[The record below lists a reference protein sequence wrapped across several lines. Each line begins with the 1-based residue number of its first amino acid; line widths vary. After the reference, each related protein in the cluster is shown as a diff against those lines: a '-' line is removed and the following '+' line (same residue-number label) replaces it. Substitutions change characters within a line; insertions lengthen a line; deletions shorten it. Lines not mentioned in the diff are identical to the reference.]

1 MRPESRGY
9 EGSLLVARG
18 RCIVN
23 AMCAKGEKRR
33 GRRVSG
39 LKKLEGKGG
48 RVKWEENGRYIQDMV
63 LIKRVFFLVW
73 RRG

>member
-1 MRPESRGY
+1 MGNSLGPGSRGH

-23 AMCAKGEKRR
+23 AMCAKGEER

-48 RVKWEENGRYIQDMV
+48 RVKWEENGRYVPSWLGGEDEC
-63 LIKRVFFLVW
+63 
-73 RRG
+73 